1 MAMRITIVT
10 PANAGRTAGNRVT
23 AVRWSL
29 ILRGLGHRVRLKT
42 GYDGRPCDV
51 LIALHARKSA
61 AAVARFR
68 LLRPRGGLIVALVG
82 TDLYVDLKR
91 RDPRALASIDAADRL
106 VTLQP
111 LAVRE
116 VPRRRRASVRTIF
129 QSVARGPVRPA
140 GRARESFVVAVVGH
154 LRTVKDPFRA
164 ALAARELPE
173 SSRIAIAHAGSAL
186 TPAMASRARAE
197 MKRNPRYHWLG
208 ALSPARARALIGFA
222 DAFVLSSHS
231 EGGAN
236 ALGEAIV
243 AGVPVLA
250 SFISGSVGL
259 LGRRYPG
266 YFAPRDTAALARLL
280 LRVET
285 DRAFRMRLR
294 RAVSVR
300 AKLFTVA
307 RESAAWRALLNEM
320 AAA

>member
-1 MAMRITIVT
+1 MRITIAT
-10 PANAGRTAGNRVT
+10 PAPRGSTAGNRVT
-23 AVRWSL
+23 ALRWSR
-29 ILRGLGHRVRLKT
+29 ILRGLGHRVRVTT
-42 GYDGRPCDV
+42 GYDGRDCDV

-68 LLRPRGGLIVALVG
+68 KLRQCSGLIVALVG

-91 RDPRALASIDAADRL
+91 RDPRALQSIDAADRL

-111 LAVRE
+111 LAVQE
-116 VPRRRRASVRTIF
+116 VPKRLRAKVRTIF
-129 QSVARGPVRPA
+129 QSVAPVPVRPA

-164 ALAARELPE
+164 ALAARELPA

-186 TPAMASRARAE
+186 TPAMARRARAE

-208 ALSPARARALIGFA
+208 ALQPSRARALLGFA
-222 DAFVLSSHS
+222 DVFVLSSRS

-236 ALGEAIV
+236 ALAEAIV

-250 SFISGSVGL
+250 SRIDGSIGL
-259 LGRRYPG
+259 LGRGYPG
-266 YFAPRDTAALARLL
+266 YFTPGDTAALTRLL

-285 DRAFRMRLR
+285 DGAFRLKLR
-294 RAVSVR
+294 RAVSAR
-300 AKLFTVA
+300 AKLFA
-307 RESAAWRALLNEM
+307 ESRERNAWRALLKEM
-320 AAA
+320 TVA